1 MSEVKA
7 LGVLFA
13 SAAMA
18 SASVPMVYAQGEGGG
33 GVYGGGS
40 VGATRMR
47 AGIAPRKAGTAEAR
61 PGMMW
66 AIVRSAGSDNTVDS
80 ERASLEHG
88 RRWREHGQGRGEA
101 RRQPRPS
108 RRSRVTGRPA
118 LSRACVTRAA
128 LWT

>member
-18 SASVPMVYAQGEGGG
+18 SASVPMVYAQGESGG

-40 VGATRMR
+40 VGAT
-47 AGIAPRKAGTAEAR
+47 
-61 PGMMW
+61 
-66 AIVRSAGSDNTVDS
+66 
-80 ERASLEHG
+80 
-88 RRWREHGQGRGEA
+88 
-101 RRQPRPS
+101 
-108 RRSRVTGRPA
+108 
-118 LSRACVTRAA
+118 